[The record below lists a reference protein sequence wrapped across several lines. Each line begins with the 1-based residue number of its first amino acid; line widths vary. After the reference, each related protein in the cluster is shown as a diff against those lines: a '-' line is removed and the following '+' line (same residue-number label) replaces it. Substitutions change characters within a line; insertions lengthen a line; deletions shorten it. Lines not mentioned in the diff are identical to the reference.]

1 MEVRLDADKCQGHLR
16 CMDIAP
22 DIFDCD
28 DLGYGRVVH
37 CGPVPEQARRAIAQ
51 CVSNCPEKAISLH

>member
-1 MEVRLDADKCQGHLR
+1 
-16 CMDIAP
+16 MDIAP